1 MPAPLVPIAAAAV
14 ARLIAKHGAKQV
26 ERALKAANK
35 GKSVSNVKRLNPSKK
50 TFGQINKEVFSK
62 KAASKSV
69 EKKALKAA
77 NKPAKGAKPAAARKR
92 GAQYQANRDKYT
104 DPAATRLREG
114 IKKARGKGK

>member
-1 MPAPLVPIAAAAV
+1 MPAPLVPIATAAV

-26 ERALKAANK
+26 QR
-35 GKSVSNVKRLNPSKK
+35 
-50 TFGQINKEVFSK
+50 
-62 KAASKSV
+62 
-69 EKKALKAA
+69 ALKAA